1 MAGLIWN
8 LLGGLIFPFVVWT
21 YENIALHKP
30 AWQLNPYKNDEFNA
44 SLAVDGQKKNLSQWG
59 GECVASEYGRK
70 AEWRVDLTGIRSI
83 HHIAIQYVQNKP
95 VWDAGDYKTKA
106 FLGFSI
112 YISNTTTKEDGVLCF
127 KDTNYTR
134 ATIPNPVNITCP
146 YHGRYVIYYNNRT
159 HRPFPDGYSYFAYT
173 DLCEVEVFGC
183 LSPGLYGENC
193 SLRCPRNCQEG
204 HCDIVEGNC
213 LGCIPGYQSFTCDEE
228 CEQFTYGL
236 GCNQTCGNCSKG
248 EQCNHLNG
256 RCLNGCDVGVYGDKC
271 DSECLDGKHGQN
283 CEEHCSKHC
292 MISETCDRVT
302 GHCIGGCQAG
312 WTNAQC
318 DQECSGGMFGQHC
331 NQSCGKCLNN
341 EQCHHVNGSC
351 LDGCDSGYR
360 GTNCTEECTVGLYG
374 PNCERLC
381 SANCRE
387 PGVCDM
393 DTGHCK
399 GGCQAG
405 WTQRKCDIE
414 CQDGLYG
421 QNCQENCSAKCIVF
435 GRCDK
440 VTGQCEGGC
449 QAGWKQSNCDAMC
462 DNGMF
467 GQDCTERCGQCLG
480 KEECHHVNGSCIN
493 GCKSGYHGL
502 MCTKEETST
511 PTRGQN
517 ILGAVVAPIL
527 ITVFVIVAVVVLFIG
542 RKRFQS
548 KPTHIELTNF
558 EWQGERTE
566 TNLIVS
572 NNCHENEFSTL
583 YTNVSHS
590 YKQEVTPKSDSETA
604 SNKTNTEITESS
616 EACISKDHI
625 ANDYQE
631 DQCSPLYTNVVH
643 SYITEVTPT
652 LECKKASIKRNK
664 ERPENSETCISKEHI
679 TNENQVDKC
688 SIKGTC
694 DIGGENTPDIPV
706 NQLHETI
713 VEMKKLEDK
722 GFKREY
728 SMLSNGELFPC
739 NVGKR
744 QENLSKNRYKTILPY
759 DHSRVILHGDNG
771 CSEYINASFI
781 EDTKREFAY
790 IATQGPTQNSVNEF
804 WRMVWQ
810 QNVSEIVMLTNLME
824 GKKIKCFQ
832 YWPDCLKTE
841 LYDSVTIEN
850 VFEKQYAFYI
860 TRKFVVS
867 HKQHNMSR
875 DIIQYHYTMWPDHG
889 TPEPLNLAVFHS
901 QVLRTSSDENRT
913 PLVVHCSAGIG
924 RTGTF
929 IALDAL
935 YKEGKRTGKVNV
947 AKYVKIMR
955 SCRMNMVQTYEQY
968 VTIFLALNE
977 RCNVSFQRQSL
988 SSFGDKLDSVLNS
1001 PEKQTYIGKEF
1012 EKLLNRRPEYTID
1025 DYLEASYHVNKN
1037 YDELPLDRYIL
1048 YLTSPVANRGSYINA
1063 INVSSYQQNNA
1074 FIVTHYPP
1082 PEDAVDFL
1090 RLLVDHESNTVIC
1103 MDPLSK
1109 ITSSKSWLPESSSDK
1124 MVDPFSVQRVGETW
1138 TNVKVTEIR
1147 ILNEEELSHAVSIVE
1162 PREVPGP
1169 DGTSSSLRSLVSYA
1183 MDVTTEGPITVVS
1196 KDGASMCGAFCAVFN
1211 CIQQIIMDDSVDVFT
1226 TVRQL
1231 QTQRPEFC
1239 TTLEEYLLVYRALFD
1254 YIWTISENM
1263 YENM

>member
-1147 ILNEEELSHAVSIVE
+1147 ILNEEQELSHAVSIVE

-1196 KDGASMCGAFCAVFN
+1196 N
-1211 CIQQIIMDDSVDVFT
+1211 VDVFT